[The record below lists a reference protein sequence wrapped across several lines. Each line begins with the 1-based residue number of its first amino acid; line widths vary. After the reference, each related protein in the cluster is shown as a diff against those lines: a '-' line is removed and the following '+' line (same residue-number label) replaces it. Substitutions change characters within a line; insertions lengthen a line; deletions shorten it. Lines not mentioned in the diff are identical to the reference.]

1 MDLGPLR
8 AVIWD
13 FDGTLVDS
21 RRKNLRVTRR
31 LVEQLTGR
39 PAESFRP
46 LRSLA
51 AYDAATL
58 RTRNWRELYQQE
70 LRLSS
75 TETEEAGRRWGEYQ
89 RRDGTHS
96 PYFKGIVDVITAVRV
111 PQGIVS
117 QNSASEIERSL
128 AVAGLDGS
136 VTCIVGHESIPF
148 ERQKPHP
155 ESLLACLQQLTGM
168 APGTA
173 LFVGDHEVDALC
185 AHNANRELERRGG
198 GLRVRSVAACY
209 GSPSDPSRWER
220 PPHHVVHD
228 VADLPRLVS
237 AFLSSHREGE
247 SPS

>member
-1 MDLGPLR
+1 MFPGPLR

-31 LVEQLTGR
+31 LVELLTGR

-58 RTRNWRELYQQE
+58 RTRNWRELYQRE
-70 LRLSS
+70 LGLSAA
-75 TETEEAGRRWGEYQ
+75 ETEEAGRRWGEYQ
-89 RRDGTHS
+89 CRDGTHS
-96 PYFKGIVDVITAVRV
+96 PYYDGIAELIAAVEV

-117 QNSASEIERSL
+117 QNAASEISHSL
-128 AVAGLDGS
+128 ENAGLGERVS
-136 VTCIVGHESIPF
+136 FVVGHESIPF

-155 ESLLACLQQLTGM
+155 ESLVVCLERLTDLDV
-168 APGTA
+168 GTA
-173 LFVGDHEVDALC
+173 LFVGDHEVDTLC
-185 AHNANRELERRGG
+185 AHATNHELERRGVE
-198 GLRVRSVAACY
+198 LRVRSVAACY

-220 PPHHVVHD
+220 APHHVALD
-228 VADLPRLVS
+228 VADLRRLVD
-237 AFLSSHREGE
+237 AFQQLD
-247 SPS
+247 